1 MMSELK
7 QKSCISVKLDLLQQ
21 KAINFYRKN
30 CQSIEI
36 VKDDE
41 LQKVNFRVK
50 NKVYNL
56 DKYPK
61 YYIVWCWW
69 TPHSNDWLQFVVFSF
84 LLFIKKTYTRSR
96 QCMVFNCSFFII
108 YSSTMILIVD
118 NYINDSM
125 GFLIIE
131 REFCVKRLKKC
142 WSGTSIGLRRATRLE
157 NWWNGPRM

>member
-1 MMSELK
+1 MMSELT

-56 DKYPK
+56 DTYPK

-69 TPHSNDWLQFVVFSF
+69 TPHSNDWLQFVVS
-84 LLFIKKTYTRSR
+84 
-96 QCMVFNCSFFII
+96 
-108 YSSTMILIVD
+108 
-118 NYINDSM
+118 
-125 GFLIIE
+125 
-131 REFCVKRLKKC
+131 
-142 WSGTSIGLRRATRLE
+142 
-157 NWWNGPRM
+157 

>member
-84 LLFIKKTYTRSR
+84 LLFIKKHIPGLGNAWFS
-96 QCMVFNCSFFII
+96 
-108 YSSTMILIVD
+108 IVHFLS
-118 NYINDSM
+118 YIHQP
-125 GFLIIE
+125 
-131 REFCVKRLKKC
+131 
-142 WSGTSIGLRRATRLE
+142 WY
-157 NWWNGPRM
+157 

>member
-1 MMSELK
+1 MGTSNFFEKLELKDFYDFMMSELT

-61 YYIVWCWW
+61 YYIV
-69 TPHSNDWLQFVVFSF
+69 
-84 LLFIKKTYTRSR
+84 
-96 QCMVFNCSFFII
+96 
-108 YSSTMILIVD
+108 
-118 NYINDSM
+118 
-125 GFLIIE
+125 
-131 REFCVKRLKKC
+131 
-142 WSGTSIGLRRATRLE
+142 
-157 NWWNGPRM
+157 